1 DAGLAAATRLLGLVQ
16 ALARLPLP
24 RPRLVI
30 VTGGATGDTA
40 RPDEA
45 ALWGLG
51 RVAATEFPDL
61 DVALVD
67 CGEDE
72 RVPLWLARELAGDTP
87 EREIRLA
94 TDGRSG
100 CRVVAWTPPERVPE
114 TVSLDAVPVALRQT
128 RPGTPDA
135 LAWFE
140 IPARAPGPDEIEVRS
155 TAASLN
161 FKDVLKSMNLLSS
174 AYLERTFFGDSLGM
188 ETAGTVTRV
197 GAAVTD

>member
-1 DAGLAAATRLLGLVQ
+1 AVAGDAGALGRLLAARRTDGVAWFTRPAGGGDAGLAAATRLLGLVQ

-100 CRVVAWTPPERVPE
+100 CRVVAWTP
-114 TVSLDAVPVALRQT
+114 
-128 RPGTPDA
+128 
-135 LAWFE
+135 
-140 IPARAPGPDEIEVRS
+140 
-155 TAASLN
+155 
-161 FKDVLKSMNLLSS
+161 
-174 AYLERTFFGDSLGM
+174 
-188 ETAGTVTRV
+188 
-197 GAAVTD
+197 